1 MRQSVKGAS
10 LTVVTAAQV
19 LALRRET
26 LGLREADGAEN
37 ALRLSAAL
45 LALSLRRGGERVFA
59 DGGQVLQALSLGQVR
74 RLAAAYERLDEGAEL
89 DTLFAPEGSGAAHA
103 AAQERALSA
112 AEENPSFDRA
122 RFDAL
127 RAQTRSRAVS
137 RAQAAVMPHR
147 AAPAAAQETA
157 AGEGAAWSVSAAL
170 ERDARRYDGAYER
183 YR

>member
-1 MRQSVKGAS
+1 MRRSVKGAS

-89 DTLFAPEGSGAAHA
+89 EALFAPEEDGASRAG
-103 AAQERALSA
+103 AQERAPSA

-137 RAQAAVMPHR
+137 RAQAAAMPHR
-147 AAPAAAQETA
+147 TVPAEETA
-157 AGEGAAWSVSAAL
+157 NGEGAAWTVSAAL